1 MYTKYLYVFYIRWM
15 ENDFHWCMP
24 NTFFVLKQ
32 AFKIPT
38 NAHDMLYIQN
48 YFPIWKLNVKKFNEL
63 SIEIYS
69 NIFDVI
75 NMNRKTFSCL
85 ILHHKQ
91 IFRMSCAIILN
102 AIMKV
107 LKDSFFIIMK
117 CLYSRSKSF
126 EIVKYIKKSYKNLL

>member
-15 ENDFHWCMP
+15 ENDLLWCMP

-38 NAHDMLYIQN
+38 NAHYMSYIRN
-48 YFPIWKLNVKKFNEL
+48 YFPIWKLDVKKFNEL

-69 NIFDVI
+69 SNFDVI

-91 IFRMSCAIILN
+91 IFMMSCAIILN
-102 AIMKV
+102 AIIKV
-107 LKDSFFIIMK
+107 LKVFFFIIMK

-126 EIVKYIKKSYKNLL
+126 EIVKYIKNSYNNLL